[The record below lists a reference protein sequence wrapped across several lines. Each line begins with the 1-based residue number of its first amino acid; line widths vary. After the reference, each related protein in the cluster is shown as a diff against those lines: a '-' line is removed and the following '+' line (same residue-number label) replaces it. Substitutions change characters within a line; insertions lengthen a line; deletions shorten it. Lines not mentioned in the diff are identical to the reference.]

1 MTTTA
6 IKTNSTLTTTSSTT
20 SNKQS
25 SEEPPKKV
33 NFSLKKIIK
42 RNQEIFFRLL
52 LEDCLLR

>member
-6 IKTNSTLTTTSSTT
+6 IKTNSTLTSTSSSST

-33 NFSLKKIIK
+33 NFSYKKLIREIK
-42 RNQEIFFRLL
+42 RFSL
-52 LEDCLLR
+52 DCY